1 MASQQNSRSVGMVE
15 FEEKEYSTAELAAIY
30 DESIRNFKEGEVIT
44 GVIVDINNDSIVVD
58 VGFKSE
64 GIIPMDE
71 FPHGSGQLK
80 IGQEVEVFIEDTE
93 NDDGVMV
100 FSMEKASRMR
110 LWEELLK
117 KYEANQTIR
126 GVIFG
131 KIKGGLAVDI
141 GLKAFLPGSQID
153 VRPPKNLDTLLGRE
167 FEFRII
173 KMNAKRGNIVLSRRV
188 LVEEERKVTKDS
200 TLSTLEEG
208 KIVEGVVKNI
218 TDYGAFIDLGGVDGL
233 LHITDMSW
241 GRINHPSE
249 LLKVG
254 DTINVV
260 VLKFDKETERV
271 SLGLKQQHPDPWA
284 NVQEKYPIGKRVK
297 GKVVSITDYGA
308 FLELENGVEGLVHI
322 SEMTWSKHVRHPSRI
337 VNIEDAVEAEVLNI
351 DTDKKRISLGIKQIT
366 PNPWN
371 KIEERYTIGATVEG
385 TVRNLTDFGAF
396 VEIEDGVDGL
406 IHISDMSWT
415 QKIKHPSEV
424 LKKKDVVKCKVL
436 KIDEENERISLGL
449 KQLEPDPWETVAQK
463 YKVGRDVKATIVK
476 VTNFG
481 AFAEIEPGIEGLI
494 HVSQISDKTRVANAR
509 KEIKIGQAVDV
520 KIIKVDM
527 EGKKIGLSMKA
538 FLNGMTGDENYEIE
552 DFPSEE

>member
-1 MASQQNSRSVGMVE
+1 MESQPSLRSTGVVE
-15 FEEKEYSTAELAAIY
+15 YEEKEYTPEELAAIY
-30 DESIRNFKEGEVIT
+30 DESIRNFKEGEVIK
-44 GVIVDINNDSIVVD
+44 GVVVDITHDSVVVD

-64 GIIPMDE
+64 GIISLEE
-71 FPHGSGQLK
+71 FPHGLGQLK
-80 IGQEVEVFIEDTE
+80 VGAEVEVFIEETE

-100 FSMEKASRMR
+100 FSMEKAGRMR
-110 LWEELLK
+110 LWGELHK
-117 KYEANQTIR
+117 KYEANQTVR

-153 VRPPKNLDTLLGRE
+153 VRPPKNLDSLMGRE

-173 KMNAKRGNIVLSRRV
+173 KMNHKRGNIVLSRRV

-200 TLSTLEEG
+200 TLATLEEG
-208 KIVEGVVKNI
+208 KCIEGMVKNI

-233 LHITDMSW
+233 LNITDMSW

-254 DTINVV
+254 DTVSLV

-271 SLGLKQQHPDPWA
+271 SLGMKQLHPDPWQ

-308 FLELENGVEGLVHI
+308 FLELENGIEGLVHI

-337 VNIEDAVEAEVLNI
+337 VNLDDFVEAEVLNI

-366 PNPWN
+366 QNPWD
-371 KIEERYTIGATVEG
+371 KIEERYAIGSTVDG

-436 KIDEENERISLGL
+436 KIDKENERISLGL
-449 KQLEPDPWETVAQK
+449 KQLEPDPWETVASK
-463 YKVGRDVKATIVK
+463 YKVGMDVKATIVK

-494 HVSQISDKTRVANAR
+494 HVSQISDKQRVANAR
-509 KEIKIGQAVDV
+509 KEIKIGQQVDV
-520 KIIKVDM
+520 KIIKVDLDA
-527 EGKKIGLSMKA
+527 KKIGLSMRA
-538 FLNGMTGDENYEIE
+538 FVTGMTGDENYEIE

>member
-1 MASQQNSRSVGMVE
+1 MESQQSSRSTGVVE
-15 FEEKEYSTAELAAIY
+15 YEDKEYTPEELAAIY
-30 DESIRNFKEGEVIT
+30 DESIRNFKEGEVIK
-44 GVIVDINNDSIVVD
+44 GVVVDITHDSVVVD

-64 GIIPMDE
+64 GIISLEE
-71 FPHGSGQLK
+71 FPHGLGQLK
-80 IGQEVEVFIEDTE
+80 VGAEVEVFIEDTE

-100 FSMEKASRMR
+100 FSMEKAGRMR
-110 LWEELLK
+110 LWGELHK
-117 KYEANQTIR
+117 KYEANQTVR

-153 VRPPKNLDTLLGRE
+153 VRPPKNLDSLMGRE

-173 KMNAKRGNIVLSRRV
+173 KMNHKRGNIVLSRRV

-200 TLSTLEEG
+200 TLATLEEG
-208 KIVEGVVKNI
+208 KCIEGMVKNI

-254 DTINVV
+254 DTVSLV

-271 SLGLKQQHPDPWA
+271 SLGMKQLHPDPWQ

-308 FLELENGVEGLVHI
+308 FLELENGIEGLVHI

-337 VNIEDAVEAEVLNI
+337 VNIDDFVEAEVLNI

-366 PNPWN
+366 QNPWD
-371 KIEERYTIGATVEG
+371 KIEERYAIGSTVDG

-436 KIDEENERISLGL
+436 KIDKENERISLGL
-449 KQLEPDPWETVAQK
+449 KQLEPDPWETVASK
-463 YKVGRDVKATIVK
+463 YKVGMDVKATIVK

-494 HVSQISDKTRVANAR
+494 HVSQISDKQRVANAR
-509 KEIKIGQAVDV
+509 KEIKIGQQVDV
-520 KIIKVDM
+520 KIIKVDLDA
-527 EGKKIGLSMKA
+527 KKIGLSMRA
-538 FLNGMTGDENYEIE
+538 FVTGMTGDENYEIE

>member
-1 MASQQNSRSVGMVE
+1 MESQQNSRSAGVVE
-15 FEEKEYSTAELAAIY
+15 YEDKEYSPEELAAIY
-30 DESIRNFKEGEVIT
+30 EESIRSFKEGEVIK
-44 GVIVDINNDSIVVD
+44 GVVVDITHDSVVVD

-64 GIIPMDE
+64 GIISLEE
-71 FPHGSGQLK
+71 FPHGLGQLK
-80 IGQEVEVFIEDTE
+80 VGAEVEVFIEETE

-100 FSMEKASRMR
+100 FSMEKAGRMR
-110 LWEELLK
+110 LWGELHK
-117 KYEANQTIR
+117 KYEANQTVR

-153 VRPPKNLDTLLGRE
+153 VRPPKNLDSLMGRE

-173 KMNAKRGNIVLSRRV
+173 KMNHKRGNIVLSRRV

-200 TLSTLEEG
+200 TLATLEEG
-208 KIVEGVVKNI
+208 KCIDGMVKNI

-254 DTINVV
+254 DTVSLV

-271 SLGLKQQHPDPWA
+271 SLGMKQLHPDPWQ

-308 FLELENGVEGLVHI
+308 FLELENGIEGLVHI

-337 VNIEDAVEAEVLNI
+337 VTIDDFVEAEVLNI

-366 PNPWN
+366 QNPWD
-371 KIEERYTIGATVEG
+371 KIEERYAIGSSVDG

-436 KIDEENERISLGL
+436 KIDKENERISLGL
-449 KQLEPDPWETVAQK
+449 KQLEPDPWETVASK
-463 YKVGRDVKATIVK
+463 YKVGMDVKATIVK

-494 HVSQISDKTRVANAR
+494 HVSQISDKQRVANAR
-509 KEIKIGQAVDV
+509 KEIKVGQQVDV
-520 KIIKVDM
+520 KIIKVDLDA
-527 EGKKIGLSMKA
+527 KKIGLSMKA
-538 FLNGMTGDENYEIE
+538 FVTGMTGDESYEIE

>member
-1 MASQQNSRSVGMVE
+1 MVSQQNSRSIGVVE
-15 FEEKEYSTAELAAIY
+15 YEEKEYTPEELAAIY
-30 DESIRNFKEGEVIT
+30 DESIRSFKEGEVIK
-44 GVIVDINNDSIVVD
+44 GVVVDITHDSVVVD

-64 GIIPMDE
+64 GIIPLDE
-71 FPHGSGQLK
+71 FPHGTGQVK
-80 IGQEVEVFIEDTE
+80 IGVEVEVFIEETE

-153 VRPPKNLDTLLGRE
+153 VRPPKNLDSLMGRE
-167 FEFRII
+167 YEFRII
-173 KMNAKRGNIVLSRRV
+173 KMNHKRGNIVLSRRV

-208 KIVEGVVKNI
+208 KCIEGIVKNI

-254 DTINVV
+254 DTINLV

-271 SLGLKQQHPDPWA
+271 SLGLKQQYPDPWA

-337 VNIEDAVEAEVLNI
+337 VNIDDMVEAEVLNI

-366 PNPWN
+366 QNPWD
-371 KIEERYTIGATVEG
+371 KIEERYSIGTLVDG

-436 KIDEENERISLGL
+436 KIDKENERISLGL
-449 KQLEPDPWETVAQK
+449 KQLEPDPWETVAVK
-463 YKVGRDVKATIVK
+463 YKVGMDVKATIVK

-494 HVSQISDKTRVANAR
+494 HVSQISEKQRVANAR
-509 KEIKIGQAVDV
+509 KEIKVGQSVDV

-527 EGKKIGLSMKA
+527 DAKKIGLSMKA